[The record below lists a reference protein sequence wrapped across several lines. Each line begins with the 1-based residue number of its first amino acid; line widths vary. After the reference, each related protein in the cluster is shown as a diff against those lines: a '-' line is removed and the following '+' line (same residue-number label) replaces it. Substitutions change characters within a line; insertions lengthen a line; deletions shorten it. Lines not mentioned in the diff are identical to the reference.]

1 MEEAAAPRPK
11 GLGWKFWL
19 RIVFSLGL
27 RAVLI
32 RKAPDP
38 DEVLPSQH
46 HVLTGLL
53 LAFAILVTF
62 GGVFLSA
69 WRWKRVLNVFDV
81 DVPLATL
88 TSHYLAGLFVGNVL
102 PSTIGGDVLRVS
114 RVTPACGSSSTAFA
128 SVALERMTG
137 FVALPLL
144 VFMGVL
150 LQPSILDVDHAWIP
164 VLIAVATLV
173 ILAVILYLA
182 GHPKVAGRFAE
193 HENWMRFIGAVHI
206 GVDRLRREPRQ
217 LIPVIGAAILYQ
229 ASVVLA
235 VGLIFRT
242 LDLGV
247 PIAGIMMYVPAV
259 AMLQVLPITFNGLG
273 VREGALVLFLHPWGV
288 DQRQAIAL
296 GLLWFTATLIV
307 SCLGAP
313 AFAVGN
319 RSKRNRA
326 PTEETNR

>member
-1 MEEAAAPRPK
+1 MEEAAEPTPK
-11 GLGWKFWL
+11 GLGWKFWA

-27 RAVLI
+27 LAILI

-38 DEVLPSQH
+38 DEVLPNQH

-53 LAFAILVTF
+53 LAFAVLVTF
-62 GGVFLSA
+62 AGVFLSA

-81 DVPLATL
+81 DIPLATL

-102 PSTIGGDVLRVS
+102 PSTIGGDVLRVT

-128 SVALERMTG
+128 SVALERLTG
-137 FVALPLL
+137 FVALPLI
-144 VFMGVL
+144 VYAGVL

-164 VLIAVATLV
+164 VLIATATLV
-173 ILAVILYLA
+173 VLGIILYLA
-182 GHPKVAGRFAE
+182 GHPKMAGRFAE

-206 GVDRLRREPRQ
+206 GIDRLRREPRQ
-217 LIPVIGAAILYQ
+217 AIPVIGTAILYQ

-296 GLLWFTATLIV
+296 GLLWFSATLIV
-307 SCLGAP
+307 SMLGAP

-319 RSKRNRA
+319 RNKPKNA
-326 PTEETNR
+326 PAEGSR